1 MLVLFKDLKSLI
13 DVDEEDK
20 LFLISPAINVEKGH
34 VVVHLWQCPRMRGVH
49 RKALILN
56 ANVFNHCIRYKIP
69 SGPVNIVGSFKYL
82 VHLYFQYMSAAKLH
96 QSCRTCHIIF
106 NVEYLKLLHS
116 QSIIYQYLF
125 HSVRSLPLLPRL
137 HGNICLTSL
146 FNEKR
151 PECP

>member
-1 MLVLFKDLKSLI
+1 MHVKKSDIRYQNLFSEIQNSDQE
-13 DVDEEDK
+13 VQ
-20 LFLISPAINVEKGH
+20 FLDWHI
-34 VVVHLWQCPRMRGVH
+34 GVH

-106 NVEYLKLLHS
+106 NVEYLK
-116 QSIIYQYLF
+116 
-125 HSVRSLPLLPRL
+125 SVKNVGL
-137 HGNICLTSL
+137 
-146 FNEKR
+146 
-151 PECP
+151 

>member
-1 MLVLFKDLKSLI
+1 MI
-13 DVDEEDK
+13 GYG
-20 LFLISPAINVEKGH
+20 I
-34 VVVHLWQCPRMRGVH
+34 GVH

-106 NVEYLKLLHS
+106 NVEYLK
-116 QSIIYQYLF
+116 
-125 HSVRSLPLLPRL
+125 SVKNVGL
-137 HGNICLTSL
+137 
-146 FNEKR
+146 
-151 PECP
+151 

>member
-1 MLVLFKDLKSLI
+1 MQDCRNFADCATI
-13 DVDEEDK
+13 AAWK
-20 LFLISPAINVEKGH
+20 LSFILSVNRSTVT
-34 VVVHLWQCPRMRGVH
+34 VFGVH

-106 NVEYLKLLHS
+106 NVEYLK
-116 QSIIYQYLF
+116 
-125 HSVRSLPLLPRL
+125 SVKNVGLCKV
-137 HGNICLTSL
+137 I
-146 FNEKR
+146 EQKAV
-151 PECP
+151 